1 MENDRKIMTLHPEGK
16 KGVNLTREKYDTIR
30 EFILNTLRKTGELA
44 FSELTCLANESLSS
58 TFDGKV
64 TWYVVT
70 VKLDLE
76 ARGEIERVKGKKTQ
90 HLRLKNDLCQS

>member
-1 MENDRKIMTLHPEGK
+1 MEKESKIMTLHPEGK

-30 EFILNTLRKTGELA
+30 EFILNTLRKNGELD
-44 FSELTCLANESLSS
+44 FSELTRLANESLSS

-64 TWYVVT
+64 TWHVVT

-76 ARGEIERVKGKKTQ
+76 ARGEIERVKGKKKQ
-90 HLRLKNDLCQS
+90 HLRLKNDKY

>member
-1 MENDRKIMTLHPEGK
+1 MEKIMTLHPDGK
-16 KGVNLTREKYDTIR
+16 KGVNLAKEKYDTIR
-30 EFILNTLRKTGELA
+30 EFILNTLKETGELG
-44 FSELTCLANESLSS
+44 FSELTHLANESLSS
-58 TFDGKV
+58 TFDGRV

-90 HLRLKNDLCQS
+90 YLRLKK

>member
-1 MENDRKIMTLHPEGK
+1 MEKIMTQHPEGK
-16 KGVNLTREKYDTIR
+16 KGVNISKEKYDVIR
-30 EFILNTLRKTGELA
+30 TFIIKTLQKADELR
-44 FSELTCLANESLSS
+44 FSDLTRLAHESLSG

-76 ARGEIERVKGKKTQ
+76 ARGEIVRVKGKKTQ
-90 HLRLKNDLCQS
+90 HLKLKA

>member
-1 MENDRKIMTLHPEGK
+1 MEKIMTLHPEGK
-16 KGVNLTREKYDTIR
+16 KGVNLTKEKYNTIR
-30 EFILNTLRKTGELA
+30 EFILNTLKEAGELS
-44 FSELTCLANESLSS
+44 FTELTLMANESLSE

-70 VKLDLE
+70 IKLDLE

-90 HLRLKNDLCQS
+90 HLRLKK

>member
-1 MENDRKIMTLHPEGK
+1 METILTLHPEGK
-16 KGVNLTREKYDTIR
+16 QGVNISRSKYETIR
-30 EFILNTLRKTGELA
+30 EFILKTLKEAGELSFA
-44 FSELTCLANESLSS
+44 DLDDLAVDSLSE

-64 TWYVVT
+64 TWYIVT

-90 HLRLKNDLCQS
+90 HLRLKV

>member
-1 MENDRKIMTLHPEGK
+1 MTLHPEGK
-16 KGVNLTREKYDTIR
+16 KGVNLVKEKYDIIR
-30 EFILNTLRKTGELA
+30 EFILEILKETQELSFTTLT
-44 FSELTCLANESLSS
+44 SLANEHLSS

-76 ARGEIERVKGKKTQ
+76 ARGEIERVKGKKKQ
-90 HLRLKNDLCQS
+90 HLKLKA